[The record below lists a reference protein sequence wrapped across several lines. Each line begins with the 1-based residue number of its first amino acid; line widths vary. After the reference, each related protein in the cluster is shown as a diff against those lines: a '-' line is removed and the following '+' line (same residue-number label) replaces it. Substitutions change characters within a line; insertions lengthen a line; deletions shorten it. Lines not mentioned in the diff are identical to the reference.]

1 MKLKRK
7 IGVLTS
13 SRADFG
19 IYLPLLKKLKD
30 DSFFELEII
39 AFGTHTSKKHGETV
53 SEIKSYNFKTIH
65 QLQTVPQSDS
75 PKDITKSM
83 GETYKVF
90 ADFWSENNYDIV
102 FALGDRYEMFSAVSA
117 GSLFNINFAH
127 LHAGETTL
135 GAVDNAYRHSIS
147 LFSKYLFVSTDE
159 YKKRAE
165 QIVEK
170 SVNVY
175 NVGAL
180 SIDNLKHINFLS
192 IDEFKAKFN
201 INLNQPTIL
210 STFHPE
216 TVSFEKNETYI
227 NELLNSFETLKNNYQ
242 IVITL
247 PNTDTMGQMI
257 RDKILNFGKKYP
269 EIKIIESFGML
280 GYLSCMKHCSFL
292 LGNTSSGFVEAAF
305 FPKYVINLGDRQ
317 KGRIETKNII
327 TTPITKQ
334 HILNA
339 VKTIENSKPLHNLNV
354 YGEGDS
360 ANKILSILKTL
371 WYKYQ
376 SL

>member
-19 IYLPLLKKLKD
+19 IYLPLLKKLKE

-53 SEIKSYNFKTIH
+53 YEIKSYNFKTIH

-192 IDEFKAKFN
+192 MDEFKAKFN

-227 NELLNSFETLKNNYQ
+227 NELLNSFEILKNNYQ

-292 LGNTSSGFVEAAF
+292 LGNTSSGFVEATF
-305 FPKYVINLGDRQ
+305 FPKYVINLGNRQ
-317 KGRIETKNII
+317 KGRIETKNIL

-334 HILNA
+334 QILNA
-339 VKTIENSKPLHNLNV
+339 VKTVENSKPLHNLNV

-360 ANKILSILKTL
+360 ANKILSILKTV
-371 WYKYQ
+371 
-376 SL
+376 